1 MLAAD
6 GCASNSSKPGVLLS
20 AASGLPAGRGS
31 GGRHVRALTG
41 LDMLICRIA
50 DVASSCQ
57 RPSCGLMATDTS
69 HTYELACMSPM
80 ITATLIQ
87 RCHFVSPTRAERFFR
102 AA

>member
-41 LDMLICRIA
+41 LDMLICLFSELRGQRR
-50 DVASSCQ
+50 SSGGC
-57 RPSCGLMATDTS
+57 PG
-69 HTYELACMSPM
+69 
-80 ITATLIQ
+80 TA
-87 RCHFVSPTRAERFFR
+87 AERHPARKVQFGR
-102 AA
+102 SITV